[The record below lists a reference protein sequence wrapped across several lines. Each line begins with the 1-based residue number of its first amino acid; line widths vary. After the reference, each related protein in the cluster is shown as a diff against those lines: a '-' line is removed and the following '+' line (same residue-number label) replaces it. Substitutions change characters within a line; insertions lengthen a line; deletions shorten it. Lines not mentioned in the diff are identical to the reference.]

1 MTAKRLWTEAEH
13 EVIVTE
19 YVTADLV
26 KLAKRLDRT
35 VAAVK
40 RYAQSKGIKRP
51 RHSTKGYTYTQRN
64 PRPRKAKEVPALLIQ
79 QAIRGWHDTQ
89 AR

>member
-1 MTAKRLWTEAEH
+1 MKRPWTDEDKA
-13 EVIVTE
+13 VIQAE

-26 KLAKRLDRT
+26 KLAKRLNRT